1 MTGTPTTPDITV
13 RLATADDLPALS
25 ERESQGARGNAA
37 EHLTLVSAGDYY
49 LVMAFL
55 ADEPAGHG
63 VLDAREDNELRP
75 EVKSLYVYPSAR
87 RRGVGAAI
95 SRFLEAKASELGFD
109 EIFLG
114 VTPDNPAAIPMYI
127 GLDYT
132 PTGEH
137 RSAVNLAVLQLD
149 GDQIITHED
158 EPTEAI
164 YRKSLRI
171 TR

>member
-1 MTGTPTTPDITV
+1 MTATPSTQSITV
-13 RLATADDLPALS
+13 RLATAADLPALAD
-25 ERESQGARGNAA
+25 RESDAARGNAA
-37 EHLTLVSAGDYY
+37 EHVQLAEAGDYF
-49 LVMAFL
+49 LAMAFL
-55 ADEPAGHG
+55 GDEPAGHAA
-63 VLDAREDNELRP
+63 LDVREENELRP

-95 SRFLEAKASELGFD
+95 SRFLEDMAAELGFD

-114 VTPDNPAAIPMYI
+114 VTPDNPAAIPLYI

-137 RSAVNLAVLQLD
+137 RSAVNLAVLRLD
-149 GDQIITHED
+149 GDQIITSDD

-164 YRKSLRI
+164 FRKSLRLA
-171 TR
+171 R

>member
-1 MTGTPTTPDITV
+1 MTATPKTANISV

-25 ERESQGARGNAA
+25 DRESAAARGNAA
-37 EHLTLVSAGDYY
+37 EHLKLAEGGDYY
-49 LVMAFL
+49 LAMAFL
-55 ADEPAGHG
+55 DDEPAGHAA
-63 VLDAREDNELRP
+63 LDVREDNELRP

-87 RRGVGAAI
+87 RRGIGAAI
-95 SRFLEAKASELGFD
+95 SRFLEDKAAELGFD

-137 RSAVNLAVLQLD
+137 RSAVNLAVLRLD
-149 GDQIITHED
+149 GDQIVKD
-158 EPTEAI
+158 DAEPTEAI
-164 YRKSLRI
+164 YRKSLRLA
-171 TR
+171 R

>member
-1 MTGTPTTPDITV
+1 MTATPTKPTVSV
-13 RLATADDLPALS
+13 RLATAEDLPALS
-25 ERESQGARGNAA
+25 DRESSAARGNAA
-37 EHLTLVSAGDYY
+37 EHLQRSGGDYF
-49 LVMAFL
+49 LAMAFL
-55 ADEPAGHG
+55 DDEPAGHAA
-63 VLDAREDNELRP
+63 LDVRPDNELRP
-75 EVKSLYVYPSAR
+75 EVKSLYVYPNAR

-95 SRFLEAKASELGFD
+95 SRFLEEKAAELGFD

-137 RSAVNLAVLQLD
+137 RSAVNLEVLRLD
-149 GDQIITHED
+149 GDQLIPADD

-171 TR
+171 GR

>member
-1 MTGTPTTPDITV
+1 MTGTPTTPNVSV
-13 RLATADDLPALS
+13 RLATVSDLPTLTD
-25 ERESQGARGNAA
+25 RESEAARGNAA
-37 EHLTLVSAGDYY
+37 EHLGLAGGGDYY
-49 LVMAFL
+49 LAMAFL
-55 ADEPAGHG
+55 GDEPAGHAA
-63 VLDAREDNELRP
+63 LDAREDNELRP

-95 SRFLEAKASELGFD
+95 SRFLEEKAVELGFD

-137 RSAVNLAVLQLD
+137 RSAVNLGVLRLD
-149 GDQIITHED
+149 GDQIITGDD

-164 YRKSLRI
+164 YRKSLRL

>member
-1 MTGTPTTPDITV
+1 MTANPAQNVSV
-13 RLATADDLPALS
+13 RLATPEDLPALA
-25 ERESQGARGNAA
+25 ERESAAARGNAA
-37 EHLTLVSAGDYY
+37 EHLALAASGDYF
-49 LVMAFL
+49 LAIAFL
-55 ADEPAGHG
+55 ADDPAGHAA
-63 VLDAREDNELRP
+63 LDIRQDNELRP

-95 SRFLEAKASELGFD
+95 SRFLEDKAAELGFD

-137 RSAVNLAVLQLD
+137 RSAVNLEVLRLD
-149 GDQIITHED
+149 GDQVITTDD

-164 YRKSLRI
+164 YRKSLRLV
-171 TR
+171 R